1 MQAHCWK
8 LDSAGGG
15 RVKLLKRISGSES
28 QSKGL
33 PGKGVEVVVD
43 DAGLVPDGDAGNR
56 NLRGF
61 RRMKLS

>member
-1 MQAHCWK
+1 MPAHCWK
-8 LDSAGGG
+8 LDSAGGGG

-43 DAGLVPDGDAGNR
+43 DAGPDGDAGSS